1 MRLSVNGIEVQVA
14 YLPFAEPASGA
25 ILQLLLQ
32 PSDGRDALHR
42 KLVDELKNSYQPGVM
57 DNAEVV
63 DECTEIRLL
72 NATSLE
78 AVDLMRTL
86 GYGVQEIHPH

>member
-1 MRLSVNGIEVQVA
+1 MRLSVNGTEVQVT
-14 YLPFAEPASGA
+14 YLPFEPPGSGA

-32 PSDGRDALHR
+32 PSEERDALHR
-42 KLVDELKNSYQPGVM
+42 KLADELKASYQPGVM

-63 DECTEIRLL
+63 EDCTEIRLL
-72 NATSLE
+72 EATSLG
-78 AVDLMRTL
+78 AIDLMRTL